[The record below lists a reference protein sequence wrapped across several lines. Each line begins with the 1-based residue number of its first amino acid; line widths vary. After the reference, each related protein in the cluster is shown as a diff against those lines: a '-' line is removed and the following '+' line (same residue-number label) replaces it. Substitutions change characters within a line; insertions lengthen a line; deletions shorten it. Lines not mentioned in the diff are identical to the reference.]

1 MTAQSTANGQ
11 PPGQRHKIERDMIDR
26 YTDQPVALP
35 DSLRTAIE
43 GSWSGSQ
50 IQIYALADLDESLK
64 LTEQWIAVG
73 ETEFALGWME
83 GGQAVVES
91 FLRDA
96 VTGVR
101 EIPGLSCT
109 TLHILGVEGQPPLVT
124 LRYSHRQR
132 RALGNVKF
140 MLEKRAEADELEHD
154 HPDQVYASAM
164 TQAVR
169 EAQASVAGHHFVVI
183 WRLMSYL
190 KPYRMRMTFGM
201 IAAALM
207 TLMALLPPYLTGY
220 VIDHVIRPFSD
231 GALTH
236 EKALALGWTVVGGL
250 AATYVF
256 RELCL
261 WVRLWSMSVLG
272 EYVARDLRKELYAH
286 LQRLS
291 LNFYSSKQTG
301 SIISRVS
308 SDTDRL
314 WDFVAFGIVEVSLAA
329 IMLIGLSIV
338 LVSLDWMLGLIM
350 ILPVPLLLYSFFIHG
365 RKMKRIFLRAWRKWT
380 TVTEVLSD
388 TIPGMR
394 VVKAFNQEVYETSRF
409 NSRNDNAVREFNG
422 IHAVWTR
429 FWPGLMLGLHTMTVT
444 VWGVAMYRVLGTPE
458 SAYHL
463 SVGTFMAFL
472 LYMGMFFHPIETIGM
487 ITRMMNRA
495 TSSALRIFE
504 VLDTEPEIVD
514 DPDAKPIGT
523 VSGQV
528 EFNNVSFAYDSI
540 RPVIHNVSFKV
551 EPGEMIGLVG
561 PSGAG
566 KTTITNL
573 LVRFYDVSSGRILI
587 DGIDLR
593 ELDSGQFRRQV
604 GMVLQDPHLFHGSIL
619 DNIRYGQ
626 LDAELDAVVA
636 AAQAANAHDFI
647 TKLPHGYDTIVGERG
662 HTLSG
667 GERQRVSIARAI
679 LGNPRILVLDE
690 ATSSVDTE
698 TERKIQSALERLIEG
713 RTVFAIAH
721 RLSTLRR
728 ADRLI
733 VMKDG
738 RIAEIGTHAEL
749 LDKED
754 GIYRKLHDLQ
764 QELHHM
770 YAV

>member
-1 MTAQSTANGQ
+1 MTAPNDNNSHPHGE
-11 PPGQRHKIERDMIDR
+11 RYSIEREMIGR
-26 YTDQPVALP
+26 YTDQPSTLP
-35 DSLRTAIE
+35 EPLRRAIE
-43 GSWSGSQ
+43 QAWQGDP
-50 IQIYALADLDESLK
+50 IQIYALADLDETLQ
-64 LTEQWIAVG
+64 LTQVWLAVG
-73 ETEFALGWME
+73 ENEFAVATLINGE
-83 GGQAVVES
+83 PSVQTHS
-91 FLRDA
+91 RDII
-96 VTGVR
+96 TGIR
-101 EIPGLSCT
+101 EKPGLSCT
-109 TLHILGVEGQPPLVT
+109 TLQVLADCEQTPIATV
-124 LRYSHRQR
+124 RYSHRQR
-132 RALGNVKF
+132 RAIENVKF

-154 HPDQVYASAM
+154 HPDTIYASAM

-169 EAQASVAGHHFVVI
+169 EAQASVAGHRFVVI
-183 WRLMSYL
+183 WRLITYL
-190 KPYRMRMTFGM
+190 KPYKLRMTFGM

-220 VIDHVIRPFSD
+220 VIDNVVKPFGD
-231 GALTH
+231 GGLDH
-236 EKALALGWTVVGGL
+236 DKAIALGWTVIGGL
-250 AATYVF
+250 AATYAF

-272 EYVARDLRKELYAH
+272 EYVARDLRRELYAH

-329 IMLIGLSIV
+329 IMLIGLSAV
-338 LVSLDWMLGLIM
+338 LLYLDLYLGLIM

-394 VVKAFNQEVYETSRF
+394 VVKAFNQEVYETERF
-409 NSRNDNAVREFNG
+409 NSRNENAVREFNG

-429 FWPGLMLGLHTMTVT
+429 FWPGLMLGLHGMTIA
-444 VWGVAMYRVLGTPE
+444 VWSVAMPRVLSTPE
-458 SAYHL
+458 SDYHL
-463 SVGTFMAFL
+463 TFGTFMAFL

-514 DPDAKPIGT
+514 NDDAKPIPT
-523 VSGQV
+523 VTGKV
-528 EFNNVSFAYDSI
+528 EFQNVSFAYDSI
-540 RPVIHNVSFKV
+540 RPVIHNVSFHV

-573 LVRFYDVSSGRILI
+573 LVRFYDVSSGKILI
-587 DGIDLR
+587 DGLDLR

-626 LDAELDAVVA
+626 LDARLDEVVA

-679 LGNPRILVLDE
+679 LGNPRILILDE

-698 TERKIQSALERLIEG
+698 TERKIQSALERLIKG

>member
-1 MTAQSTANGQ
+1 MTAANQSHDALNGR
-11 PPGQRHKIERDMIDR
+11 RHKIERDMIGR
-26 YTDQPVALP
+26 YTDQPATLP
-35 DSLRTAIE
+35 QPLRTAIE
-43 GSWSGSQ
+43 QAWNGAL
-50 IQIYALADLDESLK
+50 IQIYALADLDETLQ
-64 LTEQWIAVG
+64 LTEVWIAVG
-73 ETEFALGWME
+73 EHHFAVARMNGSAPE
-83 GGQAVVES
+83 IAAFPRAQ
-91 FLRDA
+91 
-96 VTGVR
+96 VTGLR
-101 EIPGLSCT
+101 ESPGLSCT
-109 TLHILGVEGQPPLVT
+109 TLQILGDPATAPLAT

-132 RALGNVKF
+132 RAIENIKF
-140 MLEKRAEADELEHD
+140 LLEKRAEADELEHTQPD
-154 HPDQVYASAM
+154 HVYATAM
-164 TQAVR
+164 TQTVR
-169 EAQASVAGHHFVVI
+169 EAQASVAGHRFVVI

-190 KPYRMRMTFGM
+190 KPYKLRMTFGM
-201 IAAALM
+201 LAAALM

-220 VIDHVIRPFSD
+220 VIDNVVKPFGD
-231 GALTH
+231 GALTR
-236 EKALALGWTVVGGL
+236 EKALHLGWVVIGGL
-250 AATYVF
+250 GATYLM
-256 RELCL
+256 REVCL

-329 IMLIGLSIV
+329 IMLIGLSAV
-338 LVSLDWMLGLIM
+338 LISLDWILGLIM
-350 ILPVPLLLYSFFIHG
+350 ILPVPFLLYSFLVHG
-365 RKMKRIFLRAWRKWT
+365 RKMKRIFLRAWRKWS
-380 TVTEVLSD
+380 TVSEVLSD

-394 VVKAFNQEVYETSRF
+394 VVKAFNQEVYETKRF
-409 NSRNDNAVREFNG
+409 NSRNDNAVREFMG

-429 FWPGLMLGLHTMTVT
+429 FWPGLMLVLHIMTIA
-444 VWGVAMYRVLGTPE
+444 VWAVALPRVLTTDGSTG
-458 SAYHL
+458 HL
-463 SVGTFMAFL
+463 TFGTFMAFL

-514 DPDAKPIGT
+514 DSDAIQIET

-528 EFNNVSFAYDSI
+528 EFQNVSFAYDSI

-573 LVRFYDVSSGRILI
+573 LVRFYDISSGRILI
-587 DGIDLR
+587 DGVDLR
-593 ELDSGQFRRQV
+593 ELDSGHFRRQV

-619 DNIRYGQ
+619 ANIRYGQ
-626 LDAELDAVVA
+626 LDASLDEVIA
-636 AAQAANAHDFI
+636 AARAANAHDFI

-679 LGNPRILVLDE
+679 LGNPRILILDE

-738 RIAEIGTHAEL
+738 RIAESGSHAEL
-749 LDKED
+749 LETED